1 MADARAAEVGEPRG
15 CGICRGSR
23 YDLRLRLANRRIL
36 RCRDCGMTF
45 SDLIWDPER
54 VRQLYATAD
63 FFGGEYWRW
72 DGESALDRLE
82 VPVYRS
88 ALLSAKA
95 VLGGT
100 GRLLDVGCG
109 LGGFLAQALAVGFDG
124 EGSDISDYSRT
135 VIRQR
140 LGLTIHLGELE
151 TLGLPTGRYDVVSSW
166 DTLEHVIDPRAMLRE
181 MRRLVRPG
189 GVLLLRTINEDTA
202 LTATANLL
210 YRVGIRAAAERM
222 HEPYHLYYF
231 TRSTLSR
238 LLSECGFEP
247 LLRFDCEIDAG
258 RLGLPAVGRL
268 GMAVMYGIQAVLNR
282 EFMQLIVATAR

>member
-1 MADARAAEVGEPRG
+1 M
-15 CGICRGSR
+15 I
-23 YDLRLRLANRRIL
+23 
-36 RCRDCGMTF
+36 F

-54 VRQLYATAD
+54 VRELYASAD
-63 FFGGEYWRW
+63 FFSGEYWRW
-72 DGESALDRLE
+72 DGASALDRLE

-95 VLGGT
+95 ILGGT

-109 LGGFLAQALAVGFDG
+109 LGGFLAQALAVGFEG
-124 EGSDISDYSRT
+124 EGSDISEYSRT
-135 VIRQR
+135 VIQQR
-140 LGLTIHLGELE
+140 LGLAIHLGELE
-151 TLGLPTGRYDVVSSW
+151 SLGLASGHYDVVSSW
-166 DTLEHVIDPRAMLRE
+166 DTLEHVRDPRKLLCE

-189 GVLLLRTINEDTA
+189 GVLLLRTINENTA

-210 YRVGIRAAAERM
+210 YHAGIRAAAERM

-231 TRSTLSR
+231 TRPTLSR

-247 LLRFDCEIDAG
+247 ILRYDCEIDAG

-268 GMAVMYGIQAVLNR
+268 GMAVMYGIQAALNR
-282 EFMQLIVATAR
+282 EFMQLVIAAAR